1 MIVVLPFIKTI
12 WEDFFEDLY
21 LFGRII
27 LFPGMLIFTI
37 CLFLI
42 GLFELFLIDPFV
54 FLVTICS
61 KSLTLDDVFDFNW

>member
-1 MIVVLPFIKTI
+1 MFLILPFVKMV

-21 LFGRII
+21 LFGRIV

-54 FLVTICS
+54 FLMTICS
-61 KSLTLDDVFDFNW
+61 KSLTIRDLFDY

>member
-1 MIVVLPFIKTI
+1 MFLILPFVKMV

-42 GLFELFLIDPFV
+42 GLFELFLIDP
-54 FLVTICS
+54 LVVLMVICS
-61 KSLTLDDVFDFNW
+61 KSLTIRDLFDY